1 MPDPQIQAAQRARVP
16 YLEPEGIGDPVG
28 RRARRPA
35 TVPLAESYATQEHVS
50 VRGGV
55 RLLVRASLDETVPT
69 PTDFY
74 LPAKWLVTAW
84 NPWGD
89 PSTPAENR
97 VRTERLLAEL
107 RAAGALVSDVLATS
121 PPDRSWVEDTV
132 VALGLPADDVLR
144 MARTAGQPAVTAW
157 RDRFLTVVPT
167 GLVDGLEEVTRPAV
181 VEARDRTCPM
191 RVDDVAGDRCVM
203 RGGPWTS
210 GSIHAAAIWAAH
222 RRLLLARL
230 GCDSCDD
237 GARPTLGPLGSMR
250 GPVELAEPVLASR
263 YGGYAWR

>member
-1 MPDPQIQAAQRARVP
+1 MSDRQIQAAQRARVP
-16 YLEPEGIGDPVG
+16 YLEPASIGDHVG
-28 RRARRPA
+28 RRVRRPA

-50 VRGGV
+50 DRRGLRV
-55 RLLVRASLDETVPT
+55 IVRASLDEAVPT

-74 LPAKWLVTAW
+74 LPTKWLVTAW
-84 NPWGD
+84 NPWGE
-89 PSTPAENR
+89 PSTPEENR
-97 VRTERLLAEL
+97 VRTERLIGEL
-107 RAAGALVSDVLATS
+107 RSAGALMSNVLATS

-132 VALGLPADDVLR
+132 VSLGLHEEDVLR
-144 MARTAGQPAVTAW
+144 IARSAGQPAVTAW
-157 RDRFLTVVPT
+157 RDQFLTIIPT
-167 GLVDGLEEVTRPAV
+167 GLADGLEEVTRRVV

-191 RVDDVAGDRCVM
+191 RVDDVADERCAM

-210 GSIHAAAIWAAH
+210 GSIHAAAIWAEH

-230 GCDSCDD
+230 GCAACDD

-250 GPVELAEPVLASR
+250 GPVELAEPVIASR